1 MKRSIMAGVLA
12 LAMLAMA
19 GCAGQG
25 QEQSQSQW
33 LGKSRSDLS
42 AAMGEPKSAV
52 PLPDTGG
59 EMMFYSYQGHHYVFE
74 TGADGKIEKAV
85 EVR

>member
-12 LAMLAMA
+12 FAMLAMA
-19 GCAGQG
+19 GCAGQ
-25 QEQSQSQW
+25 QQDQSQRQW
-33 LGKSRSDLS
+33 IGKSRSDLS
-42 AAMGEPKSAV
+42 AAMGDPKSAV

-59 EMMFYSYQGHHYVFE
+59 EMMFYAYQGHHYVFE
-74 TGADGKIEKAV
+74 TDSAGKIEKAL